1 MLLCPPQGQQP
12 ASRPPA
18 AAVASTGSKGKGKGK
33 GKRADAGKP
42 LLFLCVF
49 RCLRGQGTALALC
62 VPLHSWLRHC
72 PFLAVAAA
80 SNGSTGNKGKGKGRR
95 RAATPPRPASEV
107 RHCLSG
113 VLPLLSSRNQRLTLR
128 FLQAVLGSK
137 PPRQQVGHCLSL
149 PFPPPFPLP
158 FQVPFHSPYTVLAP
172 PSHCISRAGRRPGYG
187 RSPQGGECPP
197 MAPIAD
203 KAAQKR

>member
-12 ASRPPA
+12 AFRPPA

-113 VLPLLSSRNQRLTLR
+113 VLPLLSSRRQRLTLR

-158 FQVPFHSPYTVLAP
+158 FQLPFHGPTAVTLSLHCPCTAFPLHQQGRPPPRLRPLSP
-172 PSHCISRAGRRPGYG
+172 GR
-187 RSPQGGECPP
+187 
-197 MAPIAD
+197 
-203 KAAQKR
+203 